1 MYVYD
6 IFFKKTSYVLRR
18 QLALTIFSSQM
29 WGDVGKNNWSPL
41 LFAFSLN
48 DFKYCYYLDLDKIIK
63 GNLQLN

>member
-1 MYVYD
+1 M
-6 IFFKKTSYVLRR
+6 LRR

-63 GNLQLN
+63 GNLQLDFN